1 MIQESS
7 AFRLR
12 ITSRFIRTIDSAL
25 TEAKQ
30 CLQETLFKTDYWRI
44 YRNVPL
50 SERQRKVINRLFDA
64 GKGGFTGGL
73 NTRKYQ
79 SLTGVSRATAWRETA
94 DLLSVGMLRLISG
107 ARGRSTA
114 YELPWPDDLPSR
126 AVD

>member
-1 MIQESS
+1 M
-7 AFRLR
+7 L
-12 ITSRFIRTIDSAL
+12 TRTIDSAL

-30 CLQETLFKTDYWRI
+30 CH
-44 YRNVPL
+44 
-50 SERQRKVINRLFDA
+50 RLFDA

-73 NTRKYQ
+73 NTRTYQ
-79 SLTGVSRATAWRETA
+79 SLTGVSLATAWREIE

>member
-1 MIQESS
+1 M
-7 AFRLR
+7 L
-12 ITSRFIRTIDSAL
+12 TRTIDSAL

-30 CLQETLFKTDYWRI
+30 CLQETLFKVDYWRI
-44 YRNVPL
+44 YRKVPL

-73 NTRKYQ
+73 NTRTYQ
-79 SLTGVSRATAWRETA
+79 SLTGVSRATAWREIE

-126 AVD
+126 AVN